1 MFAAAGTLGLS
12 FLAGVLSTLSP
23 CVLPLLPILIGSA
36 ITNHRRGP
44 LALALGLGLSFTLA
58 GVALASLGL
67 YLGLN
72 QGWLRNGAAV
82 VLLLLG
88 AVLLSNRLQNR
99 FASATAS
106 VGTTGDAL
114 SRRISFAGLPG
125 QFALG
130 FLLGLV
136 WAPCVGPTLGAAVTL
151 ASQGHALGEVILVM
165 FVFGIGASLPLALFG
180 TLSREAMLR
189 TRGKLMKV
197 GSTGKYVL
205 GVLMIAVGASILTG
219 FDRGLE
225 ARLVQWSPD
234 WLTDLTTRY

>member
-1 MFAAAGTLGLS
+1 MFAQVGTLALS

-36 ITNHRRGP
+36 ITSHRRGP

-58 GVALASLGL
+58 GVALASFGL
-67 YLGLN
+67 YLGLD
-72 QGWLRNGAAV
+72 QGWLRTGAAV
-82 VLLLLG
+82 VLVLLG
-88 AVLLSNRLQNR
+88 AVLLSTRLQTQ

-106 VGTTGDAL
+106 VGTAGDAL
-114 SRRISFAGLPG
+114 SRRVPFDGLPG

-136 WAPCVGPTLGAAVTL
+136 WAPCVGPTLGVAVTL
-151 ASQGHALGEVILVM
+151 ASQGHSLGQVALVM
-165 FVFGIGASLPLALFG
+165 FVFGVGAALPLSLLG
-180 TLSREAMLR
+180 TLSREAMLQL
-189 TRGKLMKV
+189 RGQLVKF
-197 GSTGKYVL
+197 GSAGRYVL
-205 GVLMIAVGASILTG
+205 GVLMIAVGASILAG

>member
-1 MFAAAGTLGLS
+1 MLAEVGTLGLS

-23 CVLPLLPILIGSA
+23 CVLPLLPILIGTA
-36 ITNHRRGP
+36 ITRHRRGP
-44 LALALGLGLSFTLA
+44 LALALWLGLSFTLA

-72 QGWLRNGAAV
+72 QGWLRTGAAV
-82 VLLLLG
+82 VLVLLG
-88 AVLLSNRLQNR
+88 TMLLSPGLQTR
-99 FASATAS
+99 FASATAP
-106 VGTTGDAL
+106 VGTAGVAL
-114 SRRISFAGLPG
+114 SRRIPFDGLSG
-125 QFALG
+125 QFILG

-136 WAPCVGPTLGAAVTL
+136 WAPCVGPTLGATVTL
-151 ASQGHALGEVILVM
+151 ASQGHALGQVAVVM
-165 FVFGIGASLPLALFG
+165 FVFGIGAALPLALLG

-205 GVLMIAVGASILTG
+205 GLLMIAVGASILTG

-225 ARLVQWSPD
+225 ALLVQWSPD

>member
-1 MFAAAGTLGLS
+1 MFANAGTLGLS
-12 FLAGVLSTLSP
+12 FLAGVLSTFSP

-36 ITNHRRGP
+36 IASHRRGP

-67 YLGLN
+67 YLGLD
-72 QGWLRNGAAV
+72 QGWLRSGAAV
-82 VLLLLG
+82 VLIALG
-88 AVLLSNRLQNR
+88 VVLLSTRLQAR
-99 FASATAS
+99 FASAAAPLGTAANAFS
-106 VGTTGDAL
+106 Q
-114 SRRISFAGLPG
+114 RFSFDGLPG

-151 ASQGHALGEVILVM
+151 ASQGHSFFQVALVM
-165 FVFGIGASLPLALFG
+165 IVFGVGAALPLALLG
-180 TLSREAMLR
+180 MLSREAMLR
-189 TRGKLMKV
+189 VRGKLMKV

-205 GVLMIAVGASILTG
+205 GVLMIVIGASILTG
-219 FDRGLE
+219 FDKGIE
-225 ARLVQWSPD
+225 ARLVQLSPE

>member
-1 MFAAAGTLGLS
+1 MFAVAGTLGLS

-36 ITNHRRGP
+36 ISSHRRGP

-72 QGWLRNGAAV
+72 QGWLRQGAAV
-82 VLLLLG
+82 VLIVLG
-88 AVLLSNRLQNR
+88 AILLSTGLQTR
-99 FASATAS
+99 FAGVFTQ
-106 VGTTGDAL
+106 VGTLGDAL
-114 SRRISFAGLPG
+114 LRRIPFDGLAG

-130 FLLGLV
+130 LLLGLV

-151 ASQGHALGEVILVM
+151 ASQADALGQVAAVM
-165 FVFGIGASLPLALFG
+165 LVFGIGAALPLALLG
-180 TLSREAMLR
+180 MLSREAMLR
-189 TRGKLMKV
+189 IRGKLIAI
-197 GSTGKYVL
+197 GSTGKHLL
-205 GVLMIAVGASILTG
+205 GMLMIAIGAFIITG
-219 FDRGLE
+219 VDKGLE
-225 ARLVQWSPD
+225 TLLVQWSPE

>member
-1 MFAAAGTLGLS
+1 MFAEVGTLGLS

-36 ITNHRRGP
+36 VINHRRGP
-44 LALALGLGLSFTLA
+44 LALALGLGLSFTLT

-72 QGWLRNGAAV
+72 QGWLRTGAAV
-82 VLLLLG
+82 VLVLLG
-88 AVLLSNRLQNR
+88 SVLISTRLQTR

-106 VGTTGDAL
+106 VGTAGDAL
-114 SRRISFAGLPG
+114 SRRVPFDGLPG

-136 WAPCVGPTLGAAVTL
+136 WAPCVGPTLGVAVTL
-151 ASQGHALGEVILVM
+151 ASQGHSLGQVALVM
-165 FVFGIGASLPLALFG
+165 FVFGVGASLPLSLLG
-180 TLSREAMLR
+180 TLSREAMLQL
-189 TRGKLMKV
+189 RGQLVKV
-197 GSTGKYVL
+197 GSTGRYVL
-205 GVLMIAVGASILTG
+205 GVLMIAVGASILAG

>member
-1 MFAAAGTLGLS
+1 MFAQVGTLGLS

-36 ITNHRRGP
+36 ITSHRRGP

-67 YLGLN
+67 YLGLD
-72 QGWLRNGAAV
+72 QGWLRTGAAV
-82 VLLLLG
+82 VLVLLG
-88 AVLLSNRLQNR
+88 AVLLSTRLQTQ

-106 VGTTGDAL
+106 VGTAGDAL
-114 SRRISFAGLPG
+114 SRRVPFDGLPG

-136 WAPCVGPTLGAAVTL
+136 WAPCVGPTLGVAVTL
-151 ASQGHALGEVILVM
+151 ASQGHSLGQVALVM
-165 FVFGIGASLPLALFG
+165 FVFGVGAALPLSLLG
-180 TLSREAMLR
+180 TLSREAMLQL
-189 TRGKLMKV
+189 RGQLVKV
-197 GSTGKYVL
+197 GSTGRYVL
-205 GVLMIAVGASILTG
+205 GVLMIAVGASILAG

>member
-1 MFAAAGTLGLS
+1 MFAQVGTLALS

-36 ITNHRRGP
+36 VTSHRRGP

-58 GVALASLGL
+58 GVTLASLGL

-72 QGWLRNGAAV
+72 QGWLRTGAAV
-82 VLLLLG
+82 ALVLLG
-88 AVLLSNRLQNR
+88 AVLLSTGLQAR

-106 VGTTGDAL
+106 VGTAGNAL
-114 SRRISFAGLPG
+114 ARRVRFDGLPG

-136 WAPCVGPTLGAAVTL
+136 WAPCVGPTLGVAVTL
-151 ASQGHALGEVILVM
+151 ASQSDALSQVALVM
-165 FVFGIGASLPLALFG
+165 FVFGVGAALPLSLLG

-189 TRGKLMKV
+189 LRGKLMKV
-197 GSTGKYVL
+197 GSTGRYVL

-219 FDRGLE
+219 FDRGIE
-225 ARLVQWSPD
+225 ARLAQWSPD

>member
-1 MFAAAGTLGLS
+1 MFAGVGTLGLS

-36 ITNHRRGP
+36 VSSHRHGP

-58 GVALASLGL
+58 GVALAALGL

-72 QGWLRNGAAV
+72 QGWLRDGAAV
-82 VLLLLG
+82 VLLMLG
-88 AVLLSNRLQNR
+88 AVLLSTGLQIR
-99 FASATAS
+99 FATATAP
-106 VGTTGDAL
+106 VGTAGDAL
-114 SRRISFAGLPG
+114 SRRIPFGGLPG

-130 FLLGLV
+130 LLLGLV

-151 ASQGHALGEVILVM
+151 ASQGHTLGQVALVM
-165 FVFGIGASLPLALFG
+165 FVFGIGAALPLALLG
-180 TLSREAMLR
+180 TLSREAILR
-189 TRGKLMKV
+189 IRGKLTKV

-234 WLTDLTTRY
+234 WLTDVTTRY

>member
-1 MFAAAGTLGLS
+1 MYAEVGTLGLS

-58 GVALASLGL
+58 GAALASLGL
-67 YLGLN
+67 FLGLN
-72 QGWLRNGAAV
+72 QGWLRTGAAG
-82 VLLLLG
+82 VLVFLG
-88 AVLLSNRLQNR
+88 AVLISTSLQTR
-99 FASATAS
+99 FAAATAP
-106 VGTTGDAL
+106 VGTAGNAL
-114 SRRISFAGLPG
+114 SRRIRFDGLRG

-151 ASQGHALGEVILVM
+151 ASQRHALGEVALVM
-165 FVFGIGASLPLALFG
+165 FVFGIGAALPLALLG

-189 TRGKLMKV
+189 MRGKLTKV
-197 GSTGKYVL
+197 ATTGKYVL
-205 GVLMIAVGASILTG
+205 GILMIAVGASILAG